1 MLNLLTIPGENLTLD
16 TLVSPVVPQV
26 PLSTLA
32 QRRGR
37 RKSPV
42 SSRRGV
48 IEGVSQIVVSYTD
61 NISDYMLSVALLTL
75 CGSSSIVHFHLLQ
88 RHLPRP
94 HCYKCHK
101 VWGRLPVG
109 KHPAAMGHSAHLHF
123 SALVHHSAPR
133 PLSLSSEVQGS
144 ISFWLSPMP

>member
-16 TLVSPVVPQV
+16 TLIPPVIPQV

-37 RKSPV
+37 RKSPM

-48 IEGVSQIVVSYTD
+48 IEGVSQIIST
-61 NISDYMLSVALLTL
+61 ISDYMLSVALLTL

-94 HCYKCHK
+94 HCYKCRR
-101 VWGRLPVG
+101 VWGRLPIG